1 MSAGLYIVDTSALFA
16 AWVER
21 YPPEFFGAVWRFV
34 EGLGERLIV
43 CEEVMVEVGRHAE
56 VDRVGNPSEI
66 GGQIDAMR
74 AWLSESSANT
84 GLSMLSLD
92 PGIATEVQRAM
103 NRINSGWPHWRAVRS
118 DDKADPWVIAYA
130 WGLDGTVVSEE
141 QRRESGSGV
150 TIPNVC
156 AGLGV
161 PHLNLLEL
169 FREEGFSG
177 QP

>member
-1 MSAGLYIVDTSALFA
+1 MSAGLYVVDTSALFA

-34 EGLGERLIV
+34 EGLGDRLMV
-43 CEEVMVEVGRHAE
+43 CEEVMAEIDRHAE

-66 GGQIDAMR
+66 VAQIGAMR
-74 AWLSESSANT
+74 AWLLESSANT
-84 GLSMLSLD
+84 GLSLLTLD
-92 PGIATEVQRAM
+92 SDISAEVQRTM
-103 NRINSGWPHWRAVRS
+103 GRINSGWSHWRAVRS

-130 WGLDGTVVSEE
+130 RGLGGAVVSEE
-141 QRRESGSGV
+141 QRRDSGTGV
-150 TIPNVC
+150 KIPNVC
-156 AGLGV
+156 DELGV

-169 FREEGFSG
+169 FRAEGFSG